1 MAFVPKGTSSC
12 TSIDLKDD
20 PDELSNLYGKK
31 ETLKLQNKLKLKL
44 KKLQKTY
51 EDDSDMSVRQDYIE
65 KFRKKS

>member
-1 MAFVPKGTSSC
+1 MY
-12 TSIDLKDD
+12 DLKDD

-31 ETLKLQNKLKLKL
+31 EAIKLQNKLKQKL

-51 EDDSDMSVRQDYIE
+51 EDDSDMSIREDYIE

>member
-1 MAFVPKGTSSC
+1 MY
-12 TSIDLKDD
+12 DLKND

-31 ETLKLQNKLKLKL
+31 ETLKLQSKLKLKL
-44 KKLQKTY
+44 KKLQKAY